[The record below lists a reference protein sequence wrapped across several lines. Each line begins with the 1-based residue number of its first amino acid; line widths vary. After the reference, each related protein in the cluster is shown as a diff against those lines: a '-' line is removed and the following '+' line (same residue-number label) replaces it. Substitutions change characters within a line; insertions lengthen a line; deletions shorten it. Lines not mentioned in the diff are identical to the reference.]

1 MAYFENERQMY
12 IPLSVDEI
20 NVDKQGYFMSNKK
33 VVEMVIAFIPY
44 MVFMYFML
52 QIGSRVFPMLIF
64 TLIYIFIFSFFFRFR
79 ILEENRLKKMLYE
92 LDNNRYSG
100 ADHFWGINKISDTKE
115 SNGLIHYEK
124 NSIKNVRGYVVHFDR
139 GSTVGVPQGN
149 YTNYRKTKQDF
160 LRTLGDRNYD
170 FMWYEIPK
178 RKETPKSMVY
188 YFNVM
193 ANMKNKTHQKLLK
206 LQIDMNTWFVKD
218 SPELYVDFIL
228 VKCNRVSE
236 LQGFRSNLE
245 DIISTTLD
253 NNNYIINPRI
263 LGKKDVENF
272 LADLFLIKSLDSSH
286 IYKGQDSIPFESFGK
301 IVRIVGQDE
310 EEIDIES
317 LNSYDFDSYS
327 GKSLEDILEKDNVIK
342 EKKLNAV
349 ELARERELKQLRNT
363 RLRDKISDY
372 EYKEGIKEINA
383 KFDMK
388 KENIESGEDLLEREK
403 EIARLDQEKLDKARE
418 KIERQEAIERE
429 KLAPKYVAIN
439 ENVNIVTTD
448 KVVDNVED
456 ELNRQYEEEHKYD
469 YLEEELNLEDLLD
482 DVELDDLKNDFS
494 ELPQID
500 NKLLESIEKELEN
513 KTQSEFENIEYD
525 EDISL
530 EDLLDFDEDDDYE
543 KK

>member
-372 EYKEGIKEINA
+372 DYKEGIKEINA

>member
-44 MVFMYFML
+44 MIFMYFML

-193 ANMKNKTHQKLLK
+193 ANMQNKTHQKLLK

-218 SPELYVDFIL
+218 SPELYVDFIV

-372 EYKEGIKEINA
+372 DYKEGIKEINA

-456 ELNRQYEEEHKYD
+456 ELNRQYAEEHKYD
-469 YLEEELNLEDLLD
+469 YLEDELNLEDLLD

-500 NKLLESIEKELEN
+500 NELLESIEKELEN